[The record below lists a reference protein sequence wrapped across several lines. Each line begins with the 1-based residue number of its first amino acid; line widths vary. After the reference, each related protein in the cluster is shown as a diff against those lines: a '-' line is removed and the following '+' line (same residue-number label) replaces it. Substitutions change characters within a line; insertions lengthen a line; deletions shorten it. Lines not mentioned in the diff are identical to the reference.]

1 MKEQTNGG
9 NRHNNK
15 SFIDSTGIMMGKI
28 NNIDFDVALIGCGA
42 YGLILS
48 NYVKKLNK
56 HIKKNL

>member
-1 MKEQTNGG
+1 
-9 NRHNNK
+9 
-15 SFIDSTGIMMGKI
+15 MGKI